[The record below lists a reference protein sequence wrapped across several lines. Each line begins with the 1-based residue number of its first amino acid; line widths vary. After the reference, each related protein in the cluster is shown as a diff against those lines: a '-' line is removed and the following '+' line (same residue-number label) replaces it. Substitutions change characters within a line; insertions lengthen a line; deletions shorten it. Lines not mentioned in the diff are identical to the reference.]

1 MRTQFLAFFALC
13 AGALSLSAQEQTTAP
28 PPPVSVEIPTPPPLG
43 PKIQFADP
51 IYDFGKVKAGDPVKY
66 TYYFTNV
73 GDQTL
78 ELKGVQPSCGCTT
91 AGDWSKTVDPGQIGK
106 VPIQFNSANYNGPV
120 LKTITVTSTAKDQPS
135 TVLQLKGT
143 IWKPIEYLPPYTV
156 LTIPPDAP
164 NASATV
170 RIVNHM
176 DDPLEVWQP
185 ECNNASF
192 AIDLKTNTPG
202 KEYSITISGTPPFN
216 PGSIAAKITLKS
228 SSTNSPVM
236 ELPFWANIQP
246 SLMVMPQQIMLPAP
260 PLAARTTPSITIQ
273 NNTTNHLSLSDPTLN
288 IMGVE
293 VQVKELQPGRIFN
306 VGLVFPVGFEIPAG
320 VKAELTLKSS
330 DSHMPL
336 ITVPVTQMPKTAS
349 VPVPTT
355 PVAAPGKAFSAPVQ
369 AKDTAQVS
377 H

>member
-1 MRTQFLAFFALC
+1 
-13 AGALSLSAQEQTTAP
+13 
-28 PPPVSVEIPTPPPLG
+28 
-43 PKIQFADP
+43 
-51 IYDFGKVKAGDPVKY
+51 
-66 TYYFTNV
+66 
-73 GDQTL
+73 
-78 ELKGVQPSCGCTT
+78 
-91 AGDWSKTVDPGQIGK
+91 
-106 VPIQFNSANYNGPV
+106 
-120 LKTITVTSTAKDQPS
+120 
-135 TVLQLKGT
+135 
-143 IWKPIEYLPPYTV
+143 
-156 LTIPPDAP
+156 
-164 NASATV
+164 
-170 RIVNHM
+170 
-176 DDPLEVWQP
+176 
-185 ECNNASF
+185 
-192 AIDLKTNTPG
+192 
-202 KEYSITISGTPPFN
+202 
-216 PGSIAAKITLKS
+216 
-228 SSTNSPVM
+228 M